1 VQYASALASGALTDL
16 MIRRGGSSAGVR
28 RAVVLAGVA
37 GGGAALL
44 LIGLGPHVLVLPS
57 LFAAGVCTGMANPM
71 IFSIGQ
77 TLSGPSAGGRWMG
90 IQNMLGN
97 CAGILAPVATGL
109 IVAAT
114 GSFTGAFVLAAVLSV
129 FGLFCWG
136 VVLVR
141 VEPVAWRLSAAE
153 PQAMGA

>member
-1 VQYASALASGALTDL
+1 MRSQTDQQQ
-16 MIRRGGSSAGVR
+16 RR
-28 RAVVLAGVA
+28 VA

-44 LIGLGPHVLVLPS
+44 LIGVGPHVLALPG
-57 LFAAGVCTGMANPM
+57 LFAAGICTGMANPM

-97 CAGILAPVATGL
+97 CAGICAPIATGL

-114 GSFTGAFVLAAVLSV
+114 GSFTGAFVLAAALSV
-129 FGLFCWG
+129 LGLVCWG

-141 VEPVAWRLSAAE
+141 VAPVTWRQPAGEL
-153 PQAMGA
+153 QAVGA

>member
-1 VQYASALASGALTDL
+1 
-16 MIRRGGSSAGVR
+16 
-28 RAVVLAGVA
+28 VVLTGVA

-44 LIGLGPHVLVLPS
+44 LIGLGPSALALPG
-57 LFAAGVCTGMANPM
+57 LFAAGFCTGMANPM

-77 TLSGPSAGGRWMG
+77 TLSGPLAGGRWMG

-97 CAGILAPVATGL
+97 CAGILAPIATGF

-114 GSFTGAFVLAAVLSV
+114 GSFTGAFVLAAILSV
-129 FGLFCWG
+129 LGLVCWG

-141 VEPVAWRLSAAE
+141 VEPVAWRRPAAE
-153 PQAMGA
+153 LQAAGL